1 MKHLLW
7 IDQQRPGIELQQ
19 AVKAEGF
26 QLVHAASLTSM
37 LTLCDVHQP
46 AIVVLG
52 TDLEQ
57 MQLPDVLLV
66 LKKLLPAAQSVV
78 LVDKQ
83 QHQIAAQCLTAGAV
97 DYLLRPFNPQQLQN
111 LIRNAASVSAGLKD
125 LVAVSPG
132 SRQVLQLANRAAQTE
147 ATVLL
152 HGESGT
158 GKERLAR
165 YIHNVSARRDQPY
178 VAVNCAAIPENMLEA
193 MLFGYNKGA
202 FTGAVSQQIGKFEAA
217 NGGTLLLDEISEL
230 PLALQAK
237 LLRVL
242 QERELERLGSNQK
255 IKLNVRV
262 IAASNKDL
270 RLLVEQ
276 GLFRQDLFYRLDV
289 LPLSWPALR
298 ERKEDI
304 IPLAEFFLQK
314 YAEGKYLLSKEAK
327 AALCQYHWPGNVRE
341 LENVVQRALVMARG
355 IEVQA
360 VDLNL
365 PVSAAPSAA
374 FALSPTSH
382 AAAGPAA
389 LPAMPVTRSSAMSAA
404 QPAAIPADSV
414 TASSLKQNKKNAEF
428 DYILGVLNQFNGHR
442 TRAAEA
448 LGVSTRALRY
458 KLAAMREHGVDI
470 DALA

>member
-1 MKHLLW
+1 MNMKDLLW
-7 IDQQRPGIELQQ
+7 IEQCKPAPQVLHC
-19 AVKAEGF
+19 VKAEGF
-26 QLVHAASLTSM
+26 QLQHAPDLTS
-37 LTLCDVHQP
+37 LLNCCSAAEPD
-46 AIVVLG
+46 IVVLAAPLPEIG
-52 TDLEQ
+52 TTEL
-57 MQLPDVLLV
+57 MTL
-66 LKKLLPAAQSVV
+66 LKKRHPSCQIIVLVAKDQHQLAAQS
-78 LVDKQ
+78 LQ
-83 QHQIAAQCLTAGAV
+83 YGAI
-97 DYLLRPFNPQQLQN
+97 DYLLKPFNSLQLQHV
-111 LIRNAASVSAGLKD
+111 IRNAASVSFGLKD
-125 LVAVSPG
+125 LVAVSIG
-132 SRQVLQLANRAAQTE
+132 SRQVLQLANRAAQTD

-165 YIHNVSARRDQPY
+165 YIHNVSSRREQPY

-193 MLFGYNKGA
+193 ILFGYNKGA

-230 PLALQAK
+230 PYALQAK

-242 QERELERLGSNQK
+242 QERELERLGSHSK
-255 IKLNVRV
+255 IKLNVRI

-270 RLLVEQ
+270 RQLVDKGQ
-276 GLFRQDLFYRLDV
+276 FRQDLFYRLDV

-298 ERKEDI
+298 ERRDDI

-314 YAEGKYLLSKEAK
+314 YGAGKFLLSPEARQM
-327 AALCQYHWPGNVRE
+327 LTQYSWPGNVRE

-365 PVSAAPSAA
+365 PVAVQAA
-374 FALSPTSH
+374 T
-382 AAAGPAA
+382 
-389 LPAMPVTRSSAMSAA
+389 AMPVN
-404 QPAAIPADSV
+404 V
-414 TASSLKQNKKNAEF
+414 LKQNKKTAEF

-442 TRAAEA
+442 TKAAQS

-470 DALA
+470 DAVA